1 MSDTGRTHTSSLA
14 VLGALLFITARS
26 LDSTGAPG
34 IPASADPAK
43 LSPTDRETLAE
54 VESALTVQLEN
65 SGMSVTSTLAEV
77 AAAVAYV
84 RGRAE
89 VPSLTASR
97 YDKLRKSVLDGLGA
111 TSAQGATIWP
121 PTSQTA
127 VQRFGSWN
135 EALKAAGLGDEQ
147 DRPSQGAAALR
158 RGCLRQGDCRIP
170 RRLRITRDRRDLQ
183 GLHRIRRRAQ
193 GRGALGRGRQEVLRK
208 LEFSARRGGMRLLQA
223 HRAGAKASNRSHAV
237 LMVSSET
244 AKHHA
249 MPARCRVTDSEDSS
263 PRWHCCRRACPSLP
277 RIVQEAAS
285 PPGRSK
291 PPVEAMVASSQAGV
305 A

>member
-14 VLGALLFITARS
+14 VLGALLFVTARS
-26 LDSTGAPG
+26 LDATGTPG

-54 VESALTVQLEN
+54 VESALTIQLEN
-65 SGMSVTSTLAEV
+65 SGTSVTSTLAEV

-97 YDKLRKSVLDGLGA
+97 YDKLRKSVLDSLGA

-135 EALKAAGLGDEQ
+135 EALKAAGLATNKIGRAKGQVRFDSDAYDKAIAEFLA
-147 DRPSQGAAALR
+147 DCESRGTAATYKAYTEYAAEHKGEVPSAAAVR
-158 RGCLRQGDCRIP
+158 KFYGSWNS
-170 RRLRITRDRRDLQ
+170 
-183 GLHRIRRRAQ
+183 
-193 GRGALGRGRQEVLRK
+193 AL
-208 LEFSARRGGMRLLQA
+208 A
-223 HRAGAKASNRSHAV
+223 AV
-237 LMVSSET
+237 
-244 AKHHA
+244 
-249 MPARCRVTDSEDSS
+249 
-263 PRWHCCRRACPSLP
+263 
-277 RIVQEAAS
+277 
-285 PPGRSK
+285 G
-291 PPVEAMVASSQAGV
+291 
-305 A
+305 

>member
-43 LSPTDRETLAE
+43 LSHTDRETLAE

-65 SGMSVTSTLAEV
+65 SGTSVTSTLAEV

-89 VPSLTASR
+89 IPSLTASR
-97 YDKLRKSVLDGLGA
+97 YDKLRKAVLENLGA
-111 TSAQGATIWP
+111 TSAHGATIWP

-135 EALKAAGLGDEQ
+135 EALKAAGLATNKIGRAKGQLRFDSDAYDKAIAEFLA
-147 DRPSQGAAALR
+147 DCESRGTAATYKAYTEYAAEHKGEVPSAAAVR
-158 RGCLRQGDCRIP
+158 KFYGSWNS
-170 RRLRITRDRRDLQ
+170 
-183 GLHRIRRRAQ
+183 
-193 GRGALGRGRQEVLRK
+193 AL
-208 LEFSARRGGMRLLQA
+208 A
-223 HRAGAKASNRSHAV
+223 AV
-237 LMVSSET
+237 E
-244 AKHHA
+244 
-249 MPARCRVTDSEDSS
+249 
-263 PRWHCCRRACPSLP
+263 
-277 RIVQEAAS
+277 
-285 PPGRSK
+285 
-291 PPVEAMVASSQAGV
+291 
-305 A
+305 

>member
-1 MSDTGRTHTSSLA
+1 MDWMSDTGRTHTSSLA

-26 LDSTGAPG
+26 LDATGTPG

-65 SGMSVTSTLAEV
+65 SGASVTSTLAEV

-97 YDKLRKSVLDGLGA
+97 YDKLRKSVLDSLGT

-135 EALKAAGLGDEQ
+135 EALKAAGLATNKIGRAKGQLRFDSDAYDKAIAEFLA
-147 DRPSQGAAALR
+147 DCESRGTAATYKAYTEYAAEHKGEVPSAAAVR
-158 RGCLRQGDCRIP
+158 KFYGSWNS
-170 RRLRITRDRRDLQ
+170 
-183 GLHRIRRRAQ
+183 
-193 GRGALGRGRQEVLRK
+193 AL
-208 LEFSARRGGMRLLQA
+208 A
-223 HRAGAKASNRSHAV
+223 AV
-237 LMVSSET
+237 E
-244 AKHHA
+244 
-249 MPARCRVTDSEDSS
+249 
-263 PRWHCCRRACPSLP
+263 
-277 RIVQEAAS
+277 
-285 PPGRSK
+285 
-291 PPVEAMVASSQAGV
+291 
-305 A
+305 

>member
-1 MSDTGRTHTSSLA
+1 MDWMSDTGRTHTSSLA

-26 LDSTGAPG
+26 LDATGTPG
-34 IPASADPAK
+34 VPASADPAK

-65 SGMSVTSTLAEV
+65 SGASVTSTLAEV

-97 YDKLRKSVLDGLGA
+97 YDKLRKSVLDSLGA

-135 EALKAAGLGDEQ
+135 EALKAAGLATNKIGRAKGQLRFDSDAYDKAIAEFLA
-147 DRPSQGAAALR
+147 DCESRGTAATYKAYTEYAAEHKGEVPSAAAVR
-158 RGCLRQGDCRIP
+158 KFYGSWNS
-170 RRLRITRDRRDLQ
+170 
-183 GLHRIRRRAQ
+183 
-193 GRGALGRGRQEVLRK
+193 AL
-208 LEFSARRGGMRLLQA
+208 A
-223 HRAGAKASNRSHAV
+223 AV
-237 LMVSSET
+237 
-244 AKHHA
+244 
-249 MPARCRVTDSEDSS
+249 
-263 PRWHCCRRACPSLP
+263 
-277 RIVQEAAS
+277 
-285 PPGRSK
+285 G
-291 PPVEAMVASSQAGV
+291 
-305 A
+305 

>member
-14 VLGALLFITARS
+14 VLGALLFVTARS
-26 LDSTGAPG
+26 LDDTGAPR

-43 LSPTDRETLAE
+43 LSPTDREALAE

-65 SGMSVTSTLAEV
+65 SGTSVTSTLAEV

-97 YDKLRKSVLDGLGA
+97 YDKLRKTVLESLGA

-135 EALKAAGLGDEQ
+135 EALKAAGLATNKIGRTKGQLRFDADAYDKAIAEFLA
-147 DRPSQGAAALR
+147 DCESRGTAATYKAYTEYAAEHKGEVPSAAAVR
-158 RGCLRQGDCRIP
+158 KFYGSWNS
-170 RRLRITRDRRDLQ
+170 
-183 GLHRIRRRAQ
+183 
-193 GRGALGRGRQEVLRK
+193 AL
-208 LEFSARRGGMRLLQA
+208 A
-223 HRAGAKASNRSHAV
+223 AV
-237 LMVSSET
+237 E
-244 AKHHA
+244 
-249 MPARCRVTDSEDSS
+249 
-263 PRWHCCRRACPSLP
+263 
-277 RIVQEAAS
+277 
-285 PPGRSK
+285 
-291 PPVEAMVASSQAGV
+291 
-305 A
+305 

>member
-14 VLGALLFITARS
+14 VLGALLFVTARS
-26 LDSTGAPG
+26 LDATGTPG

-54 VESALTVQLEN
+54 VESALTIQLES
-65 SGMSVTSTLAEV
+65 SGTSVTSTLAEV

-97 YDKLRKSVLDGLGA
+97 YDKLRKSVLDSLGA

-135 EALKAAGLGDEQ
+135 EALKAAGLATNKIGRGKGQLRFDSDAYDKAIAEFLA
-147 DRPSQGAAALR
+147 DCESRGTAATYKAYTEYAAEHKGEVPSAAAVR
-158 RGCLRQGDCRIP
+158 KFYGSWNS
-170 RRLRITRDRRDLQ
+170 
-183 GLHRIRRRAQ
+183 
-193 GRGALGRGRQEVLRK
+193 AL
-208 LEFSARRGGMRLLQA
+208 A
-223 HRAGAKASNRSHAV
+223 AV
-237 LMVSSET
+237 
-244 AKHHA
+244 
-249 MPARCRVTDSEDSS
+249 
-263 PRWHCCRRACPSLP
+263 
-277 RIVQEAAS
+277 
-285 PPGRSK
+285 G
-291 PPVEAMVASSQAGV
+291 
-305 A
+305 